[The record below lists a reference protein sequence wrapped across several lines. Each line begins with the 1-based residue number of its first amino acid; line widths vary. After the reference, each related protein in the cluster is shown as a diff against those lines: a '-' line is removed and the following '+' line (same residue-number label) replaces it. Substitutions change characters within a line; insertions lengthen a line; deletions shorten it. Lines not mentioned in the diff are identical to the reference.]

1 MNWQILEAFH
11 ARKAFPSTERWSFS
25 YIINVTDVCFFQK
38 WAIVTPIGCWCELV
52 LFFIYD
58 KAMWSFDQGSATDAC
73 LTAAIATTAQANK
86 LTRGFCEVVEVS
98 DWHSGMI
105 WYDFIFYYCTIIIPI
120 LTQFLAYVLLYNV
133 DIYLSSI
140 FNFMW
145 SINFIKVTRSSP

>member
-11 ARKAFPSTERWSFS
+11 ARKAFPPTERWSFS

-38 WAIVTPIGCWCELV
+38 WAIVTSVGCWSELV

-58 KAMWSFDQGSATDAC
+58 KAMWSFNQGSATDAC

-86 LTRGFCEVVEVS
+86 LARGFCEVVEVS

-105 WYDFIFYYCTIIIPI
+105 WFYFLLLYYYNSY
-120 LTQFLAYVLLYNV
+120 LTQFMAYVLLYSI

-140 FNFMW
+140 FYFM
-145 SINFIKVTRSSP
+145 